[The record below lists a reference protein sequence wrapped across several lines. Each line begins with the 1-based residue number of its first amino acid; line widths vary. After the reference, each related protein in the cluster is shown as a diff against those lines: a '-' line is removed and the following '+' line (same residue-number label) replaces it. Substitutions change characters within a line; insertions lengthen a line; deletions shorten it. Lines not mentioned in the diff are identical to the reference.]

1 MSGKQGQIWGGG
13 DVPSLLRDSTPSP
26 TKVSPLVLF
35 YDIHIRT
42 SNTKNFLKAP
52 WAPKYTNFE
61 EDCASKKRNF
71 LVKIFQKA
79 PKNGFLLPVF
89 FSIICLINLVNL
101 SNATYQIKMKTFGLK
116 KVFKQKKQNNVRKQG
131 EKTANNRSNQKQK
144 ATIIANSR
152 GN

>member
-13 DVPSLLRDSTPSP
+13 VPSLLRDSTPSP

-89 FSIICLINLVNL
+89 FFNNL
-101 SNATYQIKMKTFGLK
+101 SNQFGQPIKCNL
-116 KVFKQKKQNNVRKQG
+116 
-131 EKTANNRSNQKQK
+131 SN
-144 ATIIANSR
+144 
-152 GN
+152 